1 MRRIA
6 ARHVAILAALG
17 AVASLGACADGE
29 GYYDNGGYAYGG
41 YGGGYGYAP
50 APQAYYA
57 PPPVYYGGGYRDGG
71 YRGGY
76 RDGGYREGWHGDY
89 AERRPEWGAN
99 RGHAGATSRDP
110 GNPIFGGRAARPA
123 PAPPP
128 VARGGGG
135 IFGGGPRDSGRL
147 PPRTEQGAD

>member
-6 ARHVAILAALG
+6 ARHVAIMAALAGVAALG
-17 AVASLGACADGE
+17 ACAGPD

-50 APQAYYA
+50 APQTYYA
-57 PPPVYYGGGYRDGG
+57 PPPAYYGGGYAGG

-76 RDGGYREGWHGDY
+76 RGEY
-89 AERRPEWGAN
+89 AERQVERRGWDAN

-110 GNPIFGGRAARPA
+110 GNPIFGGHAARPA
-123 PAPPP
+123 PAPAP
-128 VARGGGG
+128 AGRGGGG
-135 IFGGGPRDSGRL
+135 HIGGGGPRDTRRQ
-147 PPRTEQGAD
+147 PPRPEPGADR

>member
-6 ARHVAILAALG
+6 ARHVAILAALAG
-17 AVASLGACADGE
+17 VATLGACADPD

-50 APQAYYA
+50 APQTYYAPPAYYA
-57 PPPVYYGGGYRDGG
+57 PPTYYGGGYG

-76 RDGGYREGWHGDY
+76 RGDY
-89 AERRPEWGAN
+89 AQRQVDRRGWDAN

-110 GNPIFGGRAARPA
+110 GNPIFGGGHAARPA
-123 PAPPP
+123 PAPAP
-128 VARGGGG
+128 AGRGGGG
-135 IFGGGPRDSGRL
+135 IFGGGGPRDSGRL
-147 PPRTEQGAD
+147 PPRQEQGAD